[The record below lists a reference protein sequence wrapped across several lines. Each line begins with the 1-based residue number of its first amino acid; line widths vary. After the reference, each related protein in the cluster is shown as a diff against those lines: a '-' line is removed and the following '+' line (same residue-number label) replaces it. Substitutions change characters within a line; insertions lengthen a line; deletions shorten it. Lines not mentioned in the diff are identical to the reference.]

1 MYINIIAYANMHKTK
16 CKFTKNVEY
25 TNKIMLIG

>member
-1 MYINIIAYANMHKTK
+1 MYINIIACAKWHKTK